1 MKSLKFFRLQTRAEV
16 LTHYDRFAPVGVE
29 ELDLA
34 DACGRVLAAPIT
46 APEEAPG
53 FLRATMDGYAV
64 RAQDTFGAGVG
75 TPQYLD
81 LKGEVPMGVAPTR
94 GVGPGETLRVP
105 TGAMLPSGADAVV
118 MIEYTA
124 EHPDGTLEVRRAV
137 APGENVLTPGEDVA
151 RGEVL
156 FPAGRRL
163 RPQEIGLLAALGIR
177 RLAAYQKPRVAII
190 SSGDEIVP
198 LDEKPRPGQVRD
210 SNAYLA
216 AAQVAEWGGL
226 PLMHGIIPDDFTALQ
241 KTLVAALDAADLIL
255 ISGGSSVGVRD
266 LTLTAI
272 QDLPDSEILVHGVA
286 LRPGKP
292 TILATLGHT
301 PPKPLLG
308 LPGHPASAAVVME
321 VLGRP
326 LLLRLAGLN
335 DPAPWGGTVDA
346 LLSRNLAGATGRED
360 YVRVRLRREGE
371 TRWADPVLGPSGLLS
386 PLVKSDG
393 LVMIPLG
400 VEGLV
405 KGESVTVQLFG
416 GASHEGAVVMPTLS
430 TTL

>member
-1 MKSLKFFRLQTRAEV
+1 MPPLEFFRLKTRQEV
-16 LTHYDRFAPVGVE
+16 LALYDRFAPVGVE

-34 DACGRVLAAPIT
+34 EAGGRVLAAPIN
-46 APEEAPG
+46 APEAVPG
-53 FLRATMDGYAV
+53 FFRATMDGYAV

-75 TPQYLD
+75 TPQYLEI
-81 LKGEVPMGVAPTR
+81 KGEVPMGVAPTR
-94 GVGPGETLRVP
+94 GVSPGETLRVP

-156 FPAGRRL
+156 FPTGRRL
-163 RPQEIGLLAALGIR
+163 RPQEIGLLAALGLR
-177 RLAAYQKPRVAII
+177 RLAVYKKPRVAII
-190 SSGDEIVP
+190 SSGDEIVS
-198 LDEKPRPGQVRD
+198 LDATPRPGQVRD

-216 AAQVAEWGGL
+216 AAQVAAWGGL
-226 PLMHGIIPDDFTALQ
+226 PLMHGIIPDNFAALQ
-241 KTLVAALDAADLIL
+241 KTLGAALDASDLIL

-292 TILATLGHT
+292 TILATLGQT

-326 LLLRLAGLN
+326 LLLRLAGAN
-335 DPAPWGGTVDA
+335 DPAPWGGTADA

-360 YVRVRLRREGE
+360 YVRVRLRREE
-371 TRWADPVLGPSGLLS
+371 TTLWADPVLGPSGLLS

-400 VEGLV
+400 VEGFF
-405 KGESVTVQLFG
+405 KGERVTVQLFG
-416 GASHEGAVVMPTLS
+416 EA
-430 TTL
+430 

>member
-1 MKSLKFFRLQTRAEV
+1 MPPLEFFRLQTREEV
-16 LTHYDRFAPVGVE
+16 LALYPRFSPVGTEEVE
-29 ELDLA
+29 LA
-34 DACGRVLAAPIT
+34 AACGRVLAAPIN
-46 APEEAPG
+46 APEDVPG

-75 TPQYLD
+75 APQYLD

-94 GVGPGETLRVP
+94 GVGHGETLRVP
-105 TGAMLPSGADAVV
+105 TGAMLPEGADAVV
-118 MIEYTA
+118 MLEYTA

-137 APGENVLTPGEDVA
+137 APGENVLAPGEDVA
-151 RGEVL
+151 RGEAL

-163 RPQEIGLLAALGIR
+163 RPQEIGLMAALGIT
-177 RLAAYQKPRVAII
+177 RLAAYKKPRVAVI

-198 LDEKPRPGQVRD
+198 LDDKPRPGQVRD
-210 SNAYLA
+210 ANAYLA
-216 AAQVAEWGGL
+216 AAQVAQWGGL
-226 PLMHGIIPDDFTALQ
+226 PLMYGIIPDDFDALR
-241 KTLVAALDAADLIL
+241 KTLAAALDDADLIL

-272 QDLPDSEILVHGVA
+272 QDLPDSEVMVHGVA

-292 TILATLGHT
+292 TILAALGQT
-301 PPKPLLG
+301 NPKPLLG
-308 LPGHPASAAVVME
+308 LPGHPASAAVVLE

-335 DPAPWGGTVDA
+335 DPSPWGRSLTAV
-346 LLSRNLAGATGRED
+346 LSRNLAGASGRED
-360 YVRVRLRREGE
+360 YVRVRLRREGD
-371 TRWADPVLGPSGLLS
+371 TLWAGPVLGPSGLLS

-400 VEGLV
+400 VEGLF
-405 KGESVTVQLFG
+405 KGEEVAVQLFG
-416 GASHEGAVVMPTLS
+416 GS
-430 TTL
+430 